1 MKIFIYKLLI
11 SLVGVYI
18 IFQLTIGLTIK
29 KLESKVLE
37 MTSKENIELT
47 KNKIREE
54 LNNGIK
60 KDKILSSSDAKLLN
74 EFFNKISSE
83 INSN

>member
-29 KLESKVLE
+29 KLESKVSE

>member
-29 KLESKVLE
+29 KLESKVSE

-60 KDKILSSSDAKLLN
+60 KDKILSSSDAILLN

>member
-29 KLESKVLE
+29 KLESKVSE
-37 MTSKENIELT
+37 MTK
-47 KNKIREE
+47 KKI
-54 LNNGIK
+54 
-60 KDKILSSSDAKLLN
+60 
-74 EFFNKISSE
+74 
-83 INSN
+83 

>member
-1 MKIFIYKLLI
+1 
-11 SLVGVYI
+11 
-18 IFQLTIGLTIK
+18 
-29 KLESKVLE
+29 
-37 MTSKENIELT
+37 MTSKENIELI

>member
-1 MKIFIYKLLI
+1 MKVFIYKLLI

-29 KLESKVLE
+29 KLESKVSE

-47 KNKIREE
+47 KKKIREE

-60 KDKILSSSDAKLLN
+60 KDRILSSSDAKLLK